1 VSRFVAL
8 PGEVPYGAAH
18 ALQQQLLTERIADA
32 IPDTVLILEH
42 ASTITV
48 GRSRG
53 AEANVRDAGDTPVVH
68 VERGGDVTWHGPGQL
83 VAYPIIKLAGRRAD
97 LHLHM
102 RSLEQAVIDLLD
114 HYGLGGLRDS
124 RNTGVWL
131 AGTPAP
137 QKVCS
142 VGIAARKWT
151 TWHGLAL
158 NVNVDLGAFTR
169 IHPCGFDASV
179 MTRMADHLAE
189 CPPAMELAPRLCETL
204 AAALEIAPS
213 PLLWPATSEPSDV
226 LDAIRR

>member
-1 VSRFVAL
+1 MSCFVAL
-8 PGEVPYGAAH
+8 AGEVPYADAH
-18 ALQQQLLTERIADA
+18 VLQQAILAERIAGT
-32 IPDTVLILEH
+32 IPDTTLLLEH
-42 ASTITV
+42 AATITV

-53 AEANVRDAGDTPVVH
+53 ADANVLEAGDTPVLH

-83 VAYPIIKLAGRRAD
+83 VAYPIIGLEGRRAD

-102 RSLEQAVIDLLD
+102 RSLEQAVIELLD
-114 HYGLGGLRDS
+114 RFGLGGLRDS

-131 AGTPAP
+131 PGTPLP

-158 NVNVDLGAFTR
+158 NVDVDLGVFAQ

-179 MTRMADHLAE
+179 MTRMADHLDD
-189 CPPAMELAPRLCETL
+189 CPSVTDLVPLLGETL
-204 AAALEIAPS
+204 ATALEIAPGALVQ
-213 PLLWPATSEPSDV
+213 PDGHTPAAV
-226 LDAIRR
+226 LAAIRG